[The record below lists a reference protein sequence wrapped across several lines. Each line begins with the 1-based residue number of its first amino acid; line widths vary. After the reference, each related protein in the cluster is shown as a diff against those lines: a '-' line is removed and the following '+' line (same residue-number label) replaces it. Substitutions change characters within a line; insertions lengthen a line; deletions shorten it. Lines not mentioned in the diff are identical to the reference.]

1 MALPI
6 SAAAGVAGPIGAGEA
21 IGGTG
26 KREGAV
32 SDVGGIAGDRLKSF
46 IERAERLE
54 EEKRALAA
62 DLKEVFTEARGAGF
76 DVKIMR
82 KIIAERRRDK
92 DAVDEEQT
100 LLDVYR
106 RALGMLA
113 DLPLGES
120 AVAAARKKPKGTL
133 RAEVRAKFED
143 AGFAGD
149 GSAGN
154 PFHLAD
160 EPGPKSSPESI
171 EFERDPAS
179 ELGRAAAA
187 AGRAAATNPYP
198 LDAPDNRAIWQEAW
212 VAEWNIRRGG
222 ETSPDRSADIA
233 RALGRAVENPRSAEN
248 PFRDGTIEAEAWED
262 GWSGEVDADQ
272 DPMELAEA

>member
-1 MALPI
+1 M
-6 SAAAGVAGPIGAGEA
+6 
-21 IGGTG
+21 
-26 KREGAV
+26 

-46 IERAERLE
+46 IERAERLD

-62 DLKEVFTEARGAGF
+62 DLKEVFAEAKSAGF

-82 KIIAERRRDK
+82 KIITERRRDK
-92 DAVDEEQT
+92 DAVDEEQA

-106 RALGMLA
+106 RALGMLS
-113 DLPLGES
+113 DTPLGEA
-120 AVAAARKKPKGTL
+120 AVAAVKKKPKGTL
-133 RAEVRAKFED
+133 RAEVRATVED

-149 GSAGN
+149 GSAEN

-160 EPGPKSSPESI
+160 EPGLPLREEPAASESTAI
-171 EFERDPAS
+171 EFERDPAG

-198 LDAPDNRAIWQEAW
+198 LDAPDNRAVWQETW
-212 VAEWNIRRGG
+212 VREWNIRRGG

-272 DPMELAEA
+272 DAMEPAEA

>member
-1 MALPI
+1 M
-6 SAAAGVAGPIGAGEA
+6 
-21 IGGTG
+21 
-26 KREGAV
+26 
-32 SDVGGIAGDRLKSF
+32 SDVGGISGARLKSF
-46 IERAERLE
+46 IERAERLDE
-54 EEKRALAA
+54 ERRALAA
-62 DLKEVFTEARGAGF
+62 DLKEVFAEAKSAGF

-92 DAVDEEQT
+92 DAVDEEQA

-113 DLPLGES
+113 DLPLGEA
-120 AVAAARKKPKGTL
+120 AVAAVKKRPKGIL
-133 RAEVRAKFED
+133 RAEVRARVED
-143 AGFAGD
+143 AGFTGD
-149 GSAGN
+149 GSAEN
-154 PFHLAD
+154 PFGHAD
-160 EPGPKSSPESI
+160 EPGPQSPPESI
-171 EFERDPAS
+171 AIERDPETAW

-187 AGRAAATNPYP
+187 AGRAASTNPYP
-198 LDAPDNRAIWQEAW
+198 PDAPDNRAIWQEAW